1 MILGL
6 VTLAT
11 PSSARETVKGVIC
24 PAPERAEPSLE
35 SDRPIVRVVS
45 PMNGSAIVMQDG
57 ERKLLIVLEIVDL
70 AGSGIESDDSGTPRF
85 VDPNPNVKIFLS
97 YRIGE
102 YRYVDSNNQSVIQM
116 VSEVPVAKLVAEKGW
131 RITAP
136 VDWKKVSP
144 AWRKHGIEFPP
155 GPTIEYAAFFFHV
168 RDKRGIASEEKKV
181 DPKQDFIFP
190 DLMVGFASSAYVP
203 EGEPPPDQKRSDES
217 SSGKAEEKN

>member
-1 MILGL
+1 VVLGL
-6 VTLAT
+6 VTLAA
-11 PSSARETVKGVIC
+11 PALARETVKGVIC
-24 PAPERAEPSLE
+24 SAPERAESSPE

-45 PMNGSAIVMQDG
+45 PMHGEAIVMQDA
-57 ERKLLIVLEIVDL
+57 ERKLLIVLEIVDV

-97 YRIGE
+97 YLVGE

-131 RITAP
+131 SITAP
-136 VDWKKVSP
+136 VDWKNVSP

-155 GPTIEYAAFFFHV
+155 GPTIGYAAFFFRV
-168 RDKRGIASEEKKV
+168 RDKRGSVSEEKKA
-181 DPKQDFIFP
+181 DPKQDFVFP

-203 EGEPPPDQKRSDES
+203 EGEPPPDQKP
-217 SSGKAEEKN
+217 SGEEPSGRAEGRD